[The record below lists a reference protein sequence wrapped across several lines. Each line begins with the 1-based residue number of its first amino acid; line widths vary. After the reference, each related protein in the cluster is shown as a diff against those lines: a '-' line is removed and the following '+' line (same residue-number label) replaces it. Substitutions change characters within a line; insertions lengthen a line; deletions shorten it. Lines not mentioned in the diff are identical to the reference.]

1 MPVTRHRNPQKSL
14 TDIQIEIDSLYAKHI
29 EHTEYLADIV
39 AKQKELQQLKDLAK
53 EKEGRGS
60 RVDGAKGAGRD
71 HSTGR
76 FKAFG
81 SAGTEKRRQWR
92 EDIDKNPNI
101 IWEVMEEKHRC
112 EGCRKGKIQCLR
124 TIESTISMRRTQEK
138 VPKGYTLYSRCQACK
153 TGCKAC
159 MTVKV
164 ENLVLKEAPAS
175 IGSLSTKK
183 HSEDF
188 RNSVQARRSARKVKS
203 EQFVDMDAAH
213 YLAPPIQGTST
224 SAHQNG
230 NQLSDLEDAIQKL
243 ARSQMSLHAVQE
255 SQVETQQ
262 KILAAI
268 NRLEQRR

>member
-29 EHTEYLADIV
+29 EHTGSLAGIV
-39 AKQKELQQLKDLAK
+39 AKQKELQQLKNLTK
-53 EKEGRGS
+53 EKEERGS
-60 RVDGAKGAGRD
+60 RVDGVKGAGRD
-71 HSTGR
+71 STGR
-76 FKAFG
+76 YKAFG

-101 IWEVMEEKHRC
+101 IWEVMKEKHRC
-112 EGCRKGKIQCLR
+112 EACRKGEITQCLR
-124 TIESTISMRRTQEK
+124 TIESTISTRRTQEK

-159 MTVKV
+159 TTVKV
-164 ENLVLKEAPAS
+164 ENLVLKEAPAA
-175 IGSLSTKK
+175 IGSLSTKN
-183 HSEDF
+183 HGEDF
-188 RNSVQARRSARKVKS
+188 RNSVQARTSARKVKS
-203 EQFVDMDAAH
+203 ERFVDLDAAH

-230 NQLSDLEDAIQKL
+230 NQLSDLEEAIQKL